1 MLVRQPSLAL
11 LLKGT
16 TLISPFIVI
25 NENHQL
31 LTLGPNAFV
40 LINIVCIFEQQQ
52 SFFSQTPV
60 SGYCKQKPSTYFQY
74 KLLVYLN

>member
-1 MLVRQPSLAL
+1 MLVRQPSLGL

-52 SFFSQTPV
+52 SFFH
-60 SGYCKQKPSTYFQY
+60 
-74 KLLVYLN
+74 KLPLAVIANKSLLLIFNTNYLYV